1 MTPCLPVWNG
11 QVASRKV
18 VVVAGVLLMVV
29 GCVGK
34 VGALFVTITDPIVGG
49 LFMALFGEY

>member
-1 MTPCLPVWNG
+1 MCNG

-18 VVVAGVLLMVV
+18 AVVAGMLLMVV

-34 VGALFVTITDPIVGG
+34 VGALFVTITEPVIGG
-49 LFMALFGEY
+49 LFVALFGKY